1 MKNSLHFMKV
11 NSTSVFTAWR
21 PHEGKRI
28 T

>member
-1 MKNSLHFMKV
+1 MKV